1 MATTLRPGQVLVISH
16 RGVPSNLV
24 GWLHIKIDRGTVW
37 VVIPNHRGLKLLWST
52 PPTPAEDYTILY
64 YHMNGQ
70 KHHKSLQSNVMCS
83 AASQIQ
89 ISFCSCQEWLVWM
102 PCWGPVR
109 VNYSNWS
116 KVWTIRKCGMWH
128 YLLVHRQTFVNLEI
142 DTKRGSV
149 MTRWR

>member
-37 VVIPNHRGLKLLWST
+37 VVIPNHRGLKLLGGT
-52 PPTPAEDYTILY
+52 RPPPPAENYTTIWMVKNTTKAFKAMSCVVQLPKSKLASARAK
-64 YHMNGQ
+64 NGWCGCHAEDQ
-70 KHHKSLQSNVMCS
+70 C
-83 AASQIQ
+83 
-89 ISFCSCQEWLVWM
+89 VWI
-102 PCWGPVR
+102 
-109 VNYSNWS
+109 NWS

-128 YLLVHRQTFVNLEI
+128 VHRQTFVNLEI